1 MRLMIAFLSIFL
13 ALISGCESFQPQ
25 PLLPAQAVSAFE
37 SRTLDNADLK
47 EFLEK
52 NLHHEMSPWPPKS
65 WDFMMLTL
73 VAFYYQPDL
82 DVARAKRGLAE
93 AGVITAGGR
102 PNPSIGI
109 LPQHHSMTAGGLS
122 PWTLSLSL
130 DIPFE
135 TAGKR
140 GYRIAQARHLSDAA
154 RLNIATEAWKVR
166 NRLKRE
172 LLDFYSSVQTMQILS
187 ERITVQEE
195 IVRVLEKRLA
205 LGEVSRPD
213 VTLLRIALDRDRLSL
228 REAQKKNE
236 EARVRL
242 AGALGVKVDALN
254 GINISFESL
263 ELISPNLFPRDVRR
277 QALLNRLDILAALA
291 EYDATQSV
299 LQLEIAKQYPDIHIG
314 PGYSWDQ
321 GDNIWS
327 IGFSISLPVFNRN
340 EGPIAEAEAR
350 RKEAAAQFSA
360 LQARIIGEIDR
371 ALVVYNEDLQKLN
384 LADSLLL
391 THKMQLQSIQKIFN
405 SGEADRLT
413 LLNAQLELYS
423 AELSRADEFARA
435 QQSLRLLEYAVQR
448 PLNLLES
455 FPVIS
460 EENPRTKEGSSINE
474 TYT

>member
-1 MRLMIAFLSIFL
+1 MRLMIAFLSIFF

-73 VAFYYQPDL
+73 VAFYYHPDL

-102 PNPSIGI
+102 PNPSIGF

-135 TAGKR
+135 TEGKR

-172 LLDFYSSVQTMQILS
+172 LLDLYSSVQTMQILS

-213 VTLLRIALDRDRLSL
+213 VTLLRIALDRDRLFL
-228 REAQKKNE
+228 REAQKQNE
-236 EARVRL
+236 KARVRL

-263 ELISPNLFPRDVRR
+263 ELISPNLPPQDVHR

-291 EYDATQSV
+291 EYEATQSV

-448 PLNLLES
+448 PLNPLES

-460 EENPRTKEGSSINE
+460 EENPRTKEEFNK
-474 TYT
+474 